1 MKIDVT
7 KLDYITPI
15 EKEIKKIVNEN
26 PQNIINIELKDKNPQ
41 EMTLYILTILSILYK
56 QKHYMIYE
64 AEKTKKI
71 DFKLTSKLLNYVDL
85 LKEIIEEIN
94 KALKE
99 NNIPK
104 ALNEIIN
111 KRPFITDMLEKYFS
125 IKETNYILEKMEIEQ
140 SVKTQKQHIKL
151 NPFIINQYINY
162 DLNQLTDEE
171 KIIADILE
179 FNRISIII
187 LEEKETKD
195 INDFFKQ
202 KMKLIK
208 KQILKNYN
216 ENEIKEV
223 ILFMISNVYQEL
235 LENSKDKAY
244 IKIMPI
250 IENEELTKEKLI
262 KLFEKSESFSGNII
276 GKFIDYNLEIK
287 KGRLEELKEKESYQ
301 FIKNKL
307 KK

>member
-26 PQNIINIELKDKNPQ
+26 HQNIINIELKDKNTQ

-56 QKHYMIYE
+56 QKHFLIYE
-64 AEKTKKI
+64 IEKMKKI
-71 DFKLTSKLLNYVDL
+71 DQKLTNEFLNYVDNL
-85 LKEIIEEIN
+85 NKTIKDIEIPIKEKNISKAIYEIIFD
-94 KALKE
+94 KQ
-99 NNIPK
+99 
-104 ALNEIIN
+104 
-111 KRPFITDMLEKYFS
+111 FISDMLEKYFS

-244 IKIMPI
+244 IKIMSI
-250 IENEELTKEKLI
+250 IENGELTKEKLI

-276 GKFIDYNLEIK
+276 EKFIDYNLEIK

-301 FIKNKL
+301 FIKNK
-307 KK
+307 